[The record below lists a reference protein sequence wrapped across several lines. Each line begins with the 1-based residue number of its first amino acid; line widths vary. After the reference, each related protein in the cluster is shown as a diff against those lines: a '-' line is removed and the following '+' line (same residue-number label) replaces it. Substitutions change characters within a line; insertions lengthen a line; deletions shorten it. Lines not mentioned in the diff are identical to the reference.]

1 VTPFLSQVFFPF
13 LELIAKV
20 PETELA
26 EEVFQFVG
34 TARAVPFFFFSLCS
48 FVSRDHARQAG
59 GLAGCERQQR
69 WYAIN
74 YISVQVGTHTVVNG
88 VVVFFSEP
96 RPLPLEA
103 DWVVDDFALFVLQI
117 LPGCI
122 SRTSV
127 PLSAMARPHGAHCGS
142 IHKTERLIVVCRTQ
156 SWMCGKG

>member
-1 VTPFLSQVFFPF
+1 
-13 LELIAKV
+13 V

-34 TARAVPFFFFSLCS
+34 TARAVPFFLVFFNLCS
-48 FVSRDHARQAG
+48 FVSRNHARQAG

-69 WYAIN
+69 WYATN
-74 YISVQVGTHTVVNG
+74 YFSFQAGTQTVVNG
-88 VVVFFSEP
+88 AVVFSSEP
-96 RPLPLEA
+96 RPLPLVA

-127 PLSAMARPHGAHCGS
+127 PRSAMARPHSARCGS
-142 IHKTERLIVVCRTQ
+142 IHKTGRLIMVCRTQ